1 MRSTFTVGGWISIL
15 RPLNSRKRQNE
26 KAQSEDASV
35 IDPRVR
41 HLVLP
46 PDTDRTRACDEP
58 EEVRRGR
65 QVLGPLWKLACCCL
79 PGISS

>member
-41 HLVLP
+41 HQLSCPQIQIARGLAMNP
-46 PDTDRTRACDEP
+46 KKLG
-58 EEVRRGR
+58 EVD
-65 QVLGPLWKLACCCL
+65 KY
-79 PGISS
+79 